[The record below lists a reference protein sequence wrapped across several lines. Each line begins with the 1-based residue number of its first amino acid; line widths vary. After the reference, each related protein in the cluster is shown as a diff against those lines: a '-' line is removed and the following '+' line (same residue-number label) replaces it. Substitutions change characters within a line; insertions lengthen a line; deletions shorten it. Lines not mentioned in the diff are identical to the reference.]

1 MTVERSDLFD
11 LVRTGIAESLE
22 RGQTLGTVRAD
33 ISPEATATLIVSTIE
48 GLAGTAK
55 STRNR
60 SLVLTAA
67 AVLMQFLES
76 LRPVA
81 AGPTRHC
88 QVEVGAGSVERC
100 LRCRLL
106 VV

>member
-1 MTVERSDLFD
+1 M
-11 LVRTGIAESLE
+11 RTGIAESLE

-33 ISPEATATLIVSTIE
+33 ISPEAPATLIVSTIE
-48 GLAGTAK
+48 GLASTAK

-81 AGPTRHC
+81 ASTAVPQTTLFGTTRAKG
-88 QVEVGAGSVERC
+88 ESRC
-100 LRCRLL
+100 FSNLSPQRS
-106 VV
+106 